1 MIVVCSSEWFLVKNG
16 TFRMLR
22 LASLFG
28 RKTILVS
35 SAHDTSFVGR

>member
-22 LASLFG
+22 LAYLFG
-28 RKTILVS
+28 RKN
-35 SAHDTSFVGR
+35 DTSFIGSRY

>member
-22 LASLFG
+22 LASLLG
-28 RKTILVS
+28 WKN
-35 SAHDTSFVGR
+35 DTSFIGSRY

>member
-22 LASLFG
+22 LAYLFG
-28 RKTILVS
+28 RKNDDMIQIYFT
-35 SAHDTSFVGR
+35 RN